1 MQKNLLKNR
10 QQFIIILI
18 IISLSI
24 ILSFYSFRLF
34 HISIQIYSIIISFI
48 IFIIVL
54 NTHQIIAN
62 NYYMFLGIVFGF
74 IGAAEF
80 IHTINFEGINS
91 YLFLTSQMCS
101 SIAFISRFTLALALM
116 ISFFFINKKVKLT
129 KIISGVTIYFL
140 ICLGAVYYFNQPIL
154 KLLPPITINNFTL
167 NNNYIIIFFLLV
179 TLYMLNK
186 RRLSFSKVHF
196 NNMFGAVIFF
206 LFSESFF
213 LLSQY
218 ANNYTLVFAHL
229 TRLLTFYFIYKSIVL
244 TSLKEPYNT
253 IFFKQ
258 IHLNRELNDLNHI
271 LKIVTK
277 IHETINSNFELQNL
291 FEKIVNILIQKE
303 DYQMA
308 FIGEY
313 FKEKSQIK
321 VRSSV
326 GVSSDFLKEESLKM
340 KKNNNAITKAVQSR
354 KIVKDSNPQAVLNIF
369 EKTDN
374 NNHNS
379 LIALPI
385 YYDNIIY
392 GVLAITSYKEHA
404 FSKRVVDL
412 LHKITQNLGLAI
424 TRDLTQK
431 RIRYLSFHDQ
441 LTGLY
446 NRNFFNEEIDR
457 LDTTRKL
464 PISII
469 ISDFNDLKY
478 INDNYGHKVGDEF
491 LKTYAQILKNNSRQE
506 DIIARWGGDEFVILL
521 PNTDQQIT
529 ENVIKRIRE
538 AVSEVKIEGE
548 TLSIACGYAIK
559 DSQEQDIEEIFKIA
573 DDRMYQDKREIKNNY
588 RENQI

>member
-1 MQKNLLKNR
+1 
-10 QQFIIILI
+10 
-18 IISLSI
+18 
-24 ILSFYSFRLF
+24 
-34 HISIQIYSIIISFI
+34 
-48 IFIIVL
+48 
-54 NTHQIIAN
+54 
-62 NYYMFLGIVFGF
+62 
-74 IGAAEF
+74 
-80 IHTINFEGINS
+80 
-91 YLFLTSQMCS
+91 
-101 SIAFISRFTLALALM
+101 
-116 ISFFFINKKVKLT
+116 
-129 KIISGVTIYFL
+129 
-140 ICLGAVYYFNQPIL
+140 
-154 KLLPPITINNFTL
+154 
-167 NNNYIIIFFLLV
+167 
-179 TLYMLNK
+179 
-186 RRLSFSKVHF
+186 
-196 NNMFGAVIFF
+196 
-206 LFSESFF
+206 
-213 LLSQY
+213 
-218 ANNYTLVFAHL
+218 
-229 TRLLTFYFIYKSIVL
+229 
-244 TSLKEPYNT
+244 
-253 IFFKQ
+253 
-258 IHLNRELNDLNHI
+258 
-271 LKIVTK
+271 
-277 IHETINSNFELQNL
+277 
-291 FEKIVNILIQKE
+291 
-303 DYQMA
+303 
-308 FIGEY
+308 
-313 FKEKSQIK
+313 
-321 VRSSV
+321 
-326 GVSSDFLKEESLKM
+326 M

-457 LDTTRKL
+457 LDTSRKL

-521 PNTDQQIT
+521 PNTDQEIT

-559 DSQEQDIEEIFKIA
+559 DSAEKDIEEIFEVA
-573 DDRMYQDKREIKNNY
+573 DDRMYQDKRKIKNNY